1 MSHLHFKLKQAKVLF
16 YQQLT
21 LFYPFEKVTKQVG
34 KIPLSNN
41 TVKRIMDEISK
52 NKKRAADFCS
62 QQSGIYSLQLYKI
75 TDIAGNTN
83 SSIKDFLKL
92 Q

>member
-1 MSHLHFKLKQAKVLF
+1 MSHLHFKFKQAKVLF

-52 NKKRAADFCS
+52 NKKEQLISALNKMAF
-62 QQSGIYSLQLYKI
+62 IAYSCTKSL
-75 TDIAGNTN
+75 T
-83 SSIKDFLKL
+83 
-92 Q
+92 